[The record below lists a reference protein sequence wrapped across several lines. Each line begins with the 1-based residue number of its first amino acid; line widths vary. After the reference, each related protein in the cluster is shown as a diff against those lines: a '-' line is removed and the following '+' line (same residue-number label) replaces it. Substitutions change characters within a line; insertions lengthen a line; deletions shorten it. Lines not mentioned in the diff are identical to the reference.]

1 MAIAEDQ
8 ALADYNRQLVA
19 QIQARVQQGLSMA
32 LTAPAGSHVV
42 IRHAGSGVLSVVG
55 AAGASSGHDVVFGPD
70 SFGHC
75 LAHVN
80 AVVVTRLAGHGSLEP
95 HPPHPHPPPH
105 HPPAPTPAPPAGPP
119 PSSTEGVRRRR
130 AAHRPA

>member
-1 MAIAEDQ
+1 MAHADDNPLAEH
-8 ALADYNRQLVA
+8 NRQLVA
-19 QIQARVQQGLSMA
+19 QIQAGVQQGLA
-32 LTAPAGSHVV
+32 ATLTAAAASHVV

-95 HPPHPHPPPH
+95 G
-105 HPPAPTPAPPAGPP
+105 PAPRPPTPQPAPATEPPAGPP
-119 PSSTEGVRRRR
+119 PPSTEGVRRRG
-130 AAHRPA
+130 AAHRPT